1 MQSSAP
7 CSLNTSAIPY
17 AIEWRGLTVRRLK
30 YRNKILLSVLNVVI
44 VRHLVSIMKDSA
56 LVDIGLKLK
65 EIRKRRG
72 LTQQQAATKASIL
85 RQDVSKIES
94 GSFVGAISTLN
105 KYLQFSGLQ
114 LTSQAQ
120 PSQFVQLDDLKSVFD
135 DE

>member
-1 MQSSAP
+1 MRDP
-7 CSLNTSAIPY
+7 
-17 AIEWRGLTVRRLK
+17 GL
-30 YRNKILLSVLNVVI
+30 
-44 VRHLVSIMKDSA
+44 A
-56 LVDIGLKLK
+56 DIGLKLK

-72 LTQQQAATKASIL
+72 LTQQQVAAKASIH
-85 RQDVSKIES
+85 RQYVSKIEA

-105 KYLQFSGLQ
+105 KYLQFAGLQ

>member
-1 MQSSAP
+1 
-7 CSLNTSAIPY
+7 
-17 AIEWRGLTVRRLK
+17 
-30 YRNKILLSVLNVVI
+30 
-44 VRHLVSIMKDSA
+44 MKDSA